1 MHNNAGDSLLPC
13 SVPFKLRHSFM
24 SANKLVYDTNIVDP
38 FTYGGEDV
46 HTNSVQCFMTKS
58 SPVSTLL
65 DWNAAYDNDLSTK
78 LIVSVLKDRHE
89 PNKIPENK
97 FSSVNPAGYKTNLQ
111 AGRIQMLNE
120 KLVLYQP
127 VLMDTKIVSLITIV
141 PESLRKKIFC
151 HFHAGPHMGEYKTLY
166 RMHLRFFWPKMLS
179 DIKEWSASCDHCQAY
194 NIWRSRKSEL
204 YFSWPVTVPFW
215 IMHVDL
221 WSPGDTTS
229 SINEKGYLMNSMCDL
244 TQFVISSVTFDTTAL
259 ELSQLL
265 FMSDVILTFG
275 MCAPVIIVDEGSNF
289 KVAFQEMCDI
299 LKITCWLLARGNHKG
314 LSVETY
320 HRFLN

>member
-1 MHNNAGDSLLPC
+1 MHHNNAGDSLLPC

-58 SPVSTLL
+58 SPVSTL

-141 PESLRKKIFC
+141 PESLRFATFTLDPAAGIWASTRRYTECIYDSSGPKCFQTSKNGQLAVITVKRIIF
-151 HFHAGPHMGEYKTLY
+151 GEAE
-166 RMHLRFFWPKMLS
+166 RVNCIFR
-179 DIKEWSASCDHCQAY
+179 
-194 NIWRSRKSEL
+194 
-204 YFSWPVTVPFW
+204 
-215 IMHVDL
+215 
-221 WSPGDTTS
+221 G
-229 SINEKGYLMNSMCDL
+229 
-244 TQFVISSVTFDTTAL
+244 
-259 ELSQLL
+259 LSQ
-265 FMSDVILTFG
+265 FHFG
-275 MCAPVIIVDEGSNF
+275 SCTWIYGHQGTLQAV
-289 KVAFQEMCDI
+289 
-299 LKITCWLLARGNHKG
+299 
-314 LSVETY
+314 
-320 HRFLN
+320 